1 MNETK
6 YTKEQIAEKVQQIAC
21 DLTGAI
27 PETVNAESRFVED
40 LRADSLDMVEIVMKI
55 EDEIE
60 IEIPDEDVEGIK
72 TVGQAIDYVAGKVG
86 A

>member
-1 MNETK
+1 MPK

-21 DLTGAI
+21 DLTATI

-40 LRADSLDMVEIVMKI
+40 LRADSLDMVEIVMRI
-55 EDEIE
+55 EDELE

-72 TVGQAIDYVAGKVG
+72 TIGQAIEYVAGKVG